1 VAEPQSDAGLTGS
14 TGTPASRRS
23 KVVDLPGIQPVAP
36 VRISDDVSEQI
47 RRLILSENLNEG
59 ARLPSERYLAE
70 RFGASRPTV
79 SQALRR
85 LSLMGMVEIR
95 RGSGA
100 YVLRRPQEMVT
111 ASVGLMLD
119 QDRRSIGDL
128 TQLRLWLE
136 TIGVEQAARRAE
148 ELSAQDT
155 DGMREALHR
164 LGETL
169 STTSQWIAADT
180 VFHAAIVGAAGNS
193 YLTTVYESVHTAV
206 LSYEYD
212 EWLKTDHKPGWLRLA
227 GTPHLDLHAPILDAV
242 LRGKPALA
250 RAAVL
255 THHEVMLE
263 HIADAGEHRGRP
275 RKRAGGKP

>member
-1 VAEPQSDAGLTGS
+1 MATAQSKADVAGGS
-14 TGTPASRRS
+14 GAPRQS

-36 VRISDDVSEQI
+36 VRISDHVSEQI
-47 RRLILSENLNEG
+47 RRLILSENLDEG

-100 YVLRRPQEMVT
+100 YVLRRPQSMVT

-119 QDRRSIGDL
+119 LDRRSISDL
-128 TQLRLWLE
+128 AQLRLWLE
-136 TIGVEQAARRAE
+136 TVGVEQAARRAE
-148 ELSAQDT
+148 TLSEEETAD
-155 DGMREALHR
+155 LHDAMER

-169 STTSQWIAADT
+169 GTTSQWIAADT
-180 VFHAAIVGAAGNS
+180 VFHAAVVGAAGNS
-193 YLTTVYESVHTAV
+193 YLTAVYESVHTAV

-212 EWLKTDHKPGWLRLA
+212 EWLETDAEPSWMRIARNAHRE
-227 GTPHLDLHAPILDAV
+227 LHEPILDAV
-242 LRGKPALA
+242 LKRRPALA
-250 RAAVL
+250 RAAVIA
-255 THHEVMLE
+255 HHEVMLQ
-263 HIADAGEHRGRP
+263 HIEDAAQHRGRP
-275 RKRAGGKP
+275 KARARR

>member
-1 VAEPQSDAGLTGS
+1 VAVPQSNE
-14 TGTPASRRS
+14 GTAAHSDTTRRS
-23 KVVDLPGIQPVAP
+23 KAVELPGIQPVTP

-47 RRLILSENLNEG
+47 RRLILSENLDEG

-119 QDRRSIGDL
+119 LDRQSIGDL
-128 TQLRLWLE
+128 AQLRLWLE
-136 TIGVEQAARRAE
+136 TVGAQEAARRASS
-148 ELSAQDT
+148 LSVKEKAS
-155 DGMREALHR
+155 MRDALHR
-164 LGETL
+164 VGEMVA
-169 STTSQWIAADT
+169 TTSQWIAADT
-180 VFHAAIVGAAGNS
+180 VFHAAVVGAAGNS
-193 YLTTVYESVHTAV
+193 YLTAVYESVHTAV

-212 EWLKTDHKPGWLRLA
+212 EWLKTNAKPGWMRISRN
-227 GTPHLDLHAPILDAV
+227 PHLELHAPILDAV
-242 LRGKPALA
+242 LSGKPTLA
-250 RAAVL
+250 RAAVAA
-255 THHEVMLE
+255 HHEVMLK
-263 HIADAGEHRGRP
+263 HIADVNGYHGPVGDKRP
-275 RKRAGGKP
+275 APAK